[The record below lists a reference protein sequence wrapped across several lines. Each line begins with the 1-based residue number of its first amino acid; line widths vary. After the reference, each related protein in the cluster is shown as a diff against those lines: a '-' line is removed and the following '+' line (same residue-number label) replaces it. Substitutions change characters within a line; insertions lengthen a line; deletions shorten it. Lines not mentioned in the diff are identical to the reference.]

1 MANQNDDLYG
11 FTGLFPIKR
20 GEVELLRTYLRDM
33 DSDPNGS
40 PLYRAR
46 RIYLARFVIVDHLP
60 VERHPAAYDTL
71 RSVYLLVMCDFDGS
85 SVAALVEDIVAN
97 ARDVAEAIWGHC
109 RGCPSIG
116 DTAQLEGYFEKCQ
129 LPTNLFLADQPKASV
144 SAILSA
150 LELQRRFISF
160 VQDHQDMPAENLQSA
175 FEEFMAEIDCMGE
188 LPAGM
193 VTECERKRC
202 LDRS

>member
-1 MANQNDDLYG
+1 MANQNEDLYG
-11 FTGLFPIKR
+11 FTGLFPIRR
-20 GEVELLRTYLRDM
+20 GEVEALRTYLRGM

-46 RIYLARFVIVDHLP
+46 RIHLARFVIVDHLP
-60 VERHPAAYDTL
+60 VEKYPAAYDTL

-85 SVAALVEDIVAN
+85 SVAALVEAIVAN
-97 ARDVAEAIWGHC
+97 ARDVAEAIWGRC

-116 DTAQLEGYFEKCQ
+116 DTAQLAGYFEKCQ
-129 LPTNLFLADQPKASV
+129 QPTNLFLADQPKASV
-144 SAILSA
+144 SSILSA
-150 LELQRRFISF
+150 LELQRRFINF

-175 FEEFMAEIDCMGE
+175 FEQFMAEIDCMGE

-193 VTECERKRC
+193 VT
-202 LDRS
+202 